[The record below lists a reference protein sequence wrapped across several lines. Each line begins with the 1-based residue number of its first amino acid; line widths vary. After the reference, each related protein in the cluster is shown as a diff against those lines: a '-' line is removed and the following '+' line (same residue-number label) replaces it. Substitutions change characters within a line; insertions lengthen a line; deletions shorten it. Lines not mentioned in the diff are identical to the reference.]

1 MAVHAQSSRS
11 TSSEPPVLWITV
23 GSPVTLLPV
32 ELDTGVLT
40 GEITHWLSGA
50 AGLVATIG
58 VRTSA
63 DVAAT
68 CAGHRLWLS
77 GHEAAHGD
85 LLVFEVIARKPSSHV
100 DTTLAL
106 TGVLPLAH
114 ELRRSSVRA
123 DTKHPVRL
131 TFDDGTTAHGIA
143 ADLSRTGCRIA
154 LNQANHVRPVGT
166 PAYIMIELPGNEHF
180 QLSGNVVRAAGET
193 GELALHFQPTNIDL
207 APIDRLVYATVKRR
221 HVIGE

>member
-1 MAVHAQSSRS
+1 MAVQRQ
-11 TSSEPPVLWITV
+11 SSEPPAVWITV
-23 GSPVTLLPV
+23 GSAVTLLPV
-32 ELDTGVLT
+32 DLDTGVLT

-58 VRTSA
+58 VRTTA
-63 DVAAT
+63 DVAAL

-77 GHEAAHGD
+77 GHEAVHGD

-131 TFDDGTTAHGIA
+131 TFDDGMTAHGVA

-154 LNQANHVRPVGT
+154 LNEADHLRPVGT
-166 PAYIMIELPGNEHF
+166 PARIMIELPGNEQF
-180 QLSGNVVRAAGET
+180 ELSGDIVRATGDT
-193 GELALHFQPTNIDL
+193 GELALHFQPTDIDL

-221 HVIGE
+221 YVTGE